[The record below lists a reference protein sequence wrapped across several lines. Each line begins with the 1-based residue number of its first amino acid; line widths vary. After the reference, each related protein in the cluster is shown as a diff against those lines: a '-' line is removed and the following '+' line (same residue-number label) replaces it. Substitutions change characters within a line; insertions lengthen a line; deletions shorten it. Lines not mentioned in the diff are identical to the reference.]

1 MEISDQMEMLQVT
14 EMKHT
19 RIPAYRGS
27 ILHRNE
33 GQCVKVMT
41 LKITSRIL
49 PILSFYMCLPTPVC
63 RYAGMRSE
71 LEQIVNKH
79 AL

>member
-33 GQCVKVMT
+33 GQCVGSDDTHNHIKDN
-41 LKITSRIL
+41 
-49 PILSFYMCLPTPVC
+49 PILSF
-63 RYAGMRSE
+63 
-71 LEQIVNKH
+71 
-79 AL
+79 